1 MNTRLQHPERVTSYF
16 FSQWKTLLVVTVTG
30 ILCNG
35 GLVLSPLLEG
45 KLTQCLLEYLQ
56 GKSTWRQMA
65 VLAGIYLLVVALVQ
79 CLRYGKRYYVRR
91 FANHVSRN
99 MKQVIYNHL
108 VHATRQELEEES
120 VGSMMTRAISDADAC
135 AEGMRKFTTEV
146 FDTGIALL
154 AYLILMLSLDWRLT
168 LCASLFPPV
177 AFVLAQKMKTKVT
190 ACTAAYKESAGRLNG
205 ATLERIS
212 GAMTYRVFGLEENR
226 NRDYDGYLRDY
237 EKKAVSANLWENT
250 MPPLY
255 LAISML
261 GAVCILWLGG
271 RNVAGQG
278 WRLWDVADFTAFL
291 AAFTKLSSKAS
302 KSAKLFNA
310 VQKAQ
315 VSWKRVHPL
324 LSEMQPSAPAV
335 LAESGELRVDHLCFA
350 YPNGSEILHDIS
362 FSAQPGQIV
371 GITGPVACG
380 KSTLGKVFLREL
392 PYSGTIRFAGKELR
406 DLTAPALSGTV
417 GYLGHQPELL
427 SATVEDNVL
436 LGESGSPE
444 PWLKAVC
451 FDREVSEMPN
461 GLQTLVG
468 SAGIRLSGGQ
478 QARLALARTL
488 CGGRPLLILDDPFSA
503 VDQTTEREIMA
514 NLRALANDSVI
525 LLLSHRLNCF
535 PEMDQVL
542 WMEQGTVRC
551 GTHES
556 LLRDCPAYANLYWAQ
571 TKGGDGHEA

>member
-1 MNTRLQHPERVTSYF
+1 MNESIKHPERVSSYF
-16 FSQWKTLLVVTVTG
+16 LSQWKTLVIVTVTG
-30 ILCNG
+30 VLYNV
-35 GLVLSPLLEG
+35 GLALVPLMEG
-45 KLTQCLLEYLQ
+45 ELTQCLLENLR
-56 GKSTWRQMA
+56 GRASWRQMA
-65 VLAGIYLLVVALVQ
+65 VLAGTYFLMVAVVQ
-79 CLRYGKRYYVRR
+79 GLRYWKRFYVRR
-91 FANHVSRN
+91 FSNHVGRS

-108 VHATRQELEEES
+108 IHCSRQELEQES

-154 AYLILMLSLDWRLT
+154 AYLCLLLSLDWRLT
-168 LCASLFPPV
+168 ICTCLFPPV
-177 AFVLAQKMKTKVT
+177 AFLLAQQMKSKVT
-190 ACTAAYKESAGRLNG
+190 TCTAAYKESAGRLNG

-226 NRDYDGYLRDY
+226 DRDYDGYLRDY

-255 LAISML
+255 LTISML
-261 GAVCILWLGG
+261 GAVCIIWLGG
-271 RNVAGQG
+271 RNVAGEG
-278 WRLWDVADFTAFL
+278 WTQWDVAAFTAFL
-291 AAFTKLSSKAS
+291 AAFTKLSTKAS
-302 KSAKLFNA
+302 KSAKLFNS

-315 VSWKRVHPL
+315 VSWRRVYPL
-324 LSEMQPSAPAV
+324 LSKMQPSPAAV
-335 LAESGELRVDHLCFA
+335 PAQSGELRVENLSFA
-350 YPNGSEILHDIS
+350 YPGGQEILHHVS
-362 FSAQPGQIV
+362 FSARPGQIV
-371 GITGPVACG
+371 GVTGPVACG
-380 KSTLGKVFLREL
+380 KSTLGKAFLCEL
-392 PYSGTIRFAGKELR
+392 PYSGSILYNGKELR
-406 DLTAPALSGTV
+406 DLSAAERSGVV

-436 LGESGSPE
+436 LGAEGSPE

-451 FDREVSEMPN
+451 FDKEVAEMPD
-461 GLQTLVG
+461 GIRTLVG

-503 VDQTTEREIMA
+503 VDQTTERQIMEH
-514 NLRALANDSVI
+514 LRTLAGDSVI

-542 WMEQGTVRC
+542 WMEEGTVRA

-556 LLRDCPAYANLYWAQ
+556 LLKDCPAYANLYQAQ
-571 TKGGDGHEA
+571 TKGGDSHEA